1 MFKIARERIKWLDIA
16 KGIAILLMIAGHIS
30 LIPWDPFRKII
41 FSVHMPLFF
50 IAAGYALGI
59 HNGKIKIK
67 QSAKRLLI
75 PYCATA
81 ILTSALI
88 YNIKGTFNFM
98 NEIERLI
105 WASGVPTN
113 YGPGLPVTGEAT
125 IPVIGAIWFLPC
137 MFFGKLLFQS
147 ILHLL
152 EKRSEYIRA
161 AAVILISAIGY
172 IVGQHYKI
180 PLGIDISLFSTIFFY
195 AGYLMKKFNLM
206 EKKLHI
212 IGIAAMLLW
221 YLAIRFNGIE
231 MSARF
236 YRDFPYCIFVILGA
250 AAGSFVIFAV
260 SSEIL
265 EQIPLIS
272 SFLIFCGK
280 NSLTILCIH
289 HLESYLISW
298 TELFSNT
305 ALAGHPFRAG
315 ILIAAI
321 RIIFDIAATK
331 LFIIVKEK
339 ISRSYQKI
347 RF

>member
-1 MFKIARERIKWLDIA
+1 MGFRSSDKLRSRPSRHGRSHNTRYRCNMVFTVYVFRQAFISEHSSSLRKAFRIHTGRSSNIN
-16 KGIAILLMIAGHIS
+16 I
-30 LIPWDPFRKII
+30 R
-41 FSVHMPLFF
+41 
-50 IAAGYALGI
+50 Y
-59 HNGKIKIK
+59 
-67 QSAKRLLI
+67 R
-75 PYCATA
+75 
-81 ILTSALI
+81 I
-88 YNIKGTFNFM
+88 YSRTTLQN
-98 NEIERLI
+98 
-105 WASGVPTN
+105 S
-113 YGPGLPVTGEAT
+113 
-125 IPVIGAIWFLPC
+125 
-137 MFFGKLLFQS
+137 
-147 ILHLL
+147 
-152 EKRSEYIRA
+152 
-161 AAVILISAIGY
+161 
-172 IVGQHYKI
+172 
-180 PLGIDISLFSTIFFY
+180 LGIDISLFSTIFFY